1 MYLFLSFPF
10 LFIVM
15 LTLIGNESLHLCATA
30 NVLQTGVLMCI
41 APLLPLLL
49 LLFGINARNE
59 CVTNIWL
66 CQCYNDDLGIFST
79 HHMIIDKNT

>member
-1 MYLFLSFPF
+1 
-10 LFIVM
+10 M
-15 LTLIGNESLHLCATA
+15 LTLIGNESLHLCATT

-59 CVTNIWL
+59 CVTNI
-66 CQCYNDDLGIFST
+66 
-79 HHMIIDKNT
+79 